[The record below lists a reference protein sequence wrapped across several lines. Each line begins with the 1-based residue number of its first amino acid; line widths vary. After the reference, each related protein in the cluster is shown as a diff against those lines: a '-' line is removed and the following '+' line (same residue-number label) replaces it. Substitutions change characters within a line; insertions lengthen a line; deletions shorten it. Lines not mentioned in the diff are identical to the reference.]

1 MVIGKTLGQYPFGM
15 GDSWLTLRM
24 EKWVQAGLLIPLTQ
38 PAADDPLYHR
48 TLRKAPGF
56 AGAD

>member
-1 MVIGKTLGQYPFGM
+1 M
-15 GDSWLTLRM
+15 GDGWLTLRM